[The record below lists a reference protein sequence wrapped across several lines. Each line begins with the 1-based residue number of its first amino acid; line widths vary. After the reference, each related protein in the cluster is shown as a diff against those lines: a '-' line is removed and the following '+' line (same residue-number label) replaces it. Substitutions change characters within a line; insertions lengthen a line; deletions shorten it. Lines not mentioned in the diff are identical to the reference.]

1 MIIHDPIFEQNYRKL
16 FDKANQAAFDAGR
29 VQGINE
35 VLAIMHHLSGGDKK
49 LVSFSAV
56 MAAVNAQMS
65 VMDQKKQQAKQQAK
79 QKQENPVNSNPCGEI
94 KLGQTQECSLSIP
107 EVKKKPKLEI
117 VK

>member
-16 FDKANQAAFDAGR
+16 FDKSTQSAFDEGR
-29 VQGINE
+29 AQGINE
-35 VLAIMHHLSGGDKK
+35 VLAIMHNLSDGNKK

-56 MAAVNAQMS
+56 IMALKGQMS
-65 VMDQKKQQAKQQAK
+65 MMEQKKQEAK
-79 QKQENPVNSNPCGEI
+79 QKQQTTAESNPCGEI
-94 KLGQTQECSLSIP
+94 LMEPAKECILPAP